1 MPSTSQVNR
10 KPTRRM
16 VSWFVLTLEV
26 VYFWLL
32 IPKLNHQF
40 TIFFVVSS
48 MGESCE
54 G

>member
-1 MPSTSQVNR
+1 MLSISQVNR

-16 VSWFVLTLEV
+16 VSWFVLTLDV
-26 VYFWLL
+26 LYFWLL
-32 IPKLNHQF
+32 IQKLNQF
-40 TIFFVVSS
+40 TIFFVISS